1 MMDMNKL
8 MEKLNN
14 KKRELVK
21 NEKPVS
27 AKLGTTRVVLLPG
40 WDAKNPEV
48 FWHEFGAHYIKDGS
62 GKTVAYYPCDDVIY
76 GKPCPVCQALA
87 QAAQATSDEQTLE
100 QIKQCRAGTQFLV
113 NCIVIGENNNA
124 PVVFALSKTAFEQ
137 LINVCGSWGMAV
149 FDPQNPQ
156 IIEIT
161 RTGTGFDTKYMVSV
175 SPEKFPLPADTMN
188 KLKNLDEY
196 VNQRSENLVNKSVM
210 AISNLTGASLS
221 VGYTPSP
228 APTPAPQISQMPVST
243 PQPAVA
249 PVAPQQTYAQPTPT
263 ISHADI
269 PSTGAPVPPVKMDAE
284 MEDLLAGLDGL

>member
-27 AKLGTTRVVLLPG
+27 AKLGTTRIVLLPG
-40 WDAKNPEV
+40 WNATQPEV
-48 FWHEFGAHYIKDGS
+48 FWHEFGAHYIKDNT

-76 GKPCPVCQALA
+76 GRECPVCKALA
-87 QAAQATSDEQTLE
+87 QAAHATTDEQTLE

-113 NCIVIGENNNA
+113 NVIVIGEYNNT
-124 PVVFALSKTAFEQ
+124 PVVFSLSKTAFEQ
-137 LINVCGSWGMAV
+137 LINVVGSWGMAV

-156 IIEIT
+156 IIQID
-161 RTGTGFDTKYMVSV
+161 RSGTGFDTKYMVTV
-175 SPEKFPLPADTMN
+175 TPEKFQLPADTLT

-221 VGYTPSP
+221 VGYTPT
-228 APTPAPQISQMPVST
+228 PTQAPAPQIAQMPVST
-243 PQPAVA
+243 PQPS
-249 PVAPQQTYAQPTPT
+249 VAPQQTYVQPTPT
-263 ISHADI
+263 ISQADI